1 MAIYTTKAYDWNPT
15 AGELLLEAFSRCGVR
30 PTELT
35 NTHLQRGQL
44 AENFILVEM
53 SNLQPNLWEVEL
65 KSIPLRAGTATYSLP
80 SEIVEI
86 TDLYIRYGSP
96 PIDRYINR
104 ISRTEYATLPN
115 KTQQGFPNQFWF
127 NRRVSPEITFY
138 FTPDSNGPYSARYYS
153 VRQTQ
158 DVQLSGGDTV
168 EVPYRFLQAFVC
180 GVAWLLSKSYA
191 PQMTQDLF
199 TDYMRTRT
207 EAMTQDVENVPLMV
221 VPGVA
226 GYWR

>member
-1 MAIYTTKAYDWNPT
+1 MTVYTTKTYDWNPT
-15 AGELLLEAFSRCGVR
+15 AGDLLLEAFSRCGVR

-35 NTHLQRGQL
+35 NTHLQRGQM
-44 AENFILVEM
+44 AENFILVEL

-65 KSIPLRAGTATYSLP
+65 KFIPLRAGTATYSLP
-80 SEIVEI
+80 SEVVTL
-86 TDLYIRYGSP
+86 TDVYIRFGSP
-96 PIDRYINR
+96 AQDRYINA
-104 ISRTEYATLPN
+104 ISRTEYAALPN
-115 KTQQGFPNQFWF
+115 KSQQGFPNQYWF

-138 FTPDSNGPYSARYYS
+138 FTPDSNGPYSAGYYS

-168 EVPYRFLQAFVC
+168 EVPYRFLQAFCC

-199 TDYMRTRT
+199 ADYMRTRT
-207 EAMTQDVENVPLMV
+207 EAMTQDVENVPLMI
-221 VPGVA
+221 VPGLS